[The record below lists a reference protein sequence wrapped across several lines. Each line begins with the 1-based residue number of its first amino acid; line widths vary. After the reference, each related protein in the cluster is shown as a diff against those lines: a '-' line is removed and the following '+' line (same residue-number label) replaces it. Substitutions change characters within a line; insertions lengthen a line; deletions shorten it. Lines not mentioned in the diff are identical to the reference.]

1 MKSDSGADR
10 AAALLLAVLAQRA
23 GITLPDS
30 RARSAASILAES
42 LRDWR
47 LLTGDVVPHMEPGG
61 TSLSSHPRPAEGDDA
76 AD

>member
-1 MKSDSGADR
+1 MKPDSGADQ

-30 RARSAASILAES
+30 RASSAASILAES

-47 LLTGDVVPHMEPGG
+47 LLTDDVMPQVEPWR
-61 TSLSSHPRPAEGDDA
+61 SLPPRPHPFEEDNAVD
-76 AD
+76 